1 MANQKVRTLDIKA
14 LVKSELT
21 CGDCRGLT
29 RDALLPSAEK
39 PCASQGQL
47 ADAKICRHYRS
58 DSQSLTDLMTE
69 HGDSLVGLF
78 NTFKNFTDKDLRVVA
93 GMMLAESKTRRHGVR
108 MGQAVFVRFQGRE
121 TRNYL
126 NNFMAARILD
136 VDDTSIRLISEKG
149 DTVLTYANNG
159 FAGPSVYTKKNFA
172 KLRKEMIDAGK
183 LVDPEREIKT
193 PKRMLPMEDN
203 VTFSAQSSLDGFSI
217 PMMEDVAK
225 GRGGKRKGKKTNT
238 LVDIVSMIE
247 NGHDMGAEQDESGV
261 MSLGSNS
268 YRTKKKNKSAM
279 GKGGVIELGDME

>member
-47 ADAKICRHYRS
+47 ADSKVCRHYRS
-58 DSQSLTDLMTE
+58 DSQSLTDLMTN
-69 HGDSLVGLF
+69 HGDDLVGLF
-78 NTFKNFTDKDLRVVA
+78 NTFRNFSDKDLRVVA
-93 GMMLAESKTRRHGVR
+93 GMLLAESKTRRHGVR
-108 MGQAVFVRFQGRE
+108 LGQPVFVRFQGRE

-136 VDDTSIRLISEKG
+136 VDDNSIRLISEDG
-149 DTVLTYANNG
+149 ETVLTYANTG
-159 FAGPSVYTKKNFA
+159 FSGPSVYTKKQFA
-172 KLRKEMIDAGK
+172 KLRKEMIDQDK
-183 LVDPEREIKT
+183 LIDPERQIKT
-193 PKRMLPMEDN
+193 VKRLLPEESN
-203 VTFSAQSSLDGFSI
+203 VNFSAPSELDGFSL
-217 PMMEDVAK
+217 PMMDEVVK
-225 GRGGKRKGKKTNT
+225 GRGAKRKGKKTHT

-261 MSLGSNS
+261 MTLGSNT
-268 YRTKKKNKSAM
+268 YKTKKNK
-279 GKGGVIELGDME
+279 GKIGKNGVVELGDL

>member
-47 ADAKICRHYRS
+47 ADSKVCRHYRS
-58 DSQSLTDLMTE
+58 DSQSLTDLMTN
-69 HGDSLVGLF
+69 HGDDLVGLF
-78 NTFKNFTDKDLRVVA
+78 NTFKNFSDKDLRVVA
-93 GMMLAESKTRRHGVR
+93 GMLLAESKTRRHGVR

-136 VDDTSIRLISEKG
+136 VDDNSIRLISEDG
-149 DTVLTYANNG
+149 ETVLTYANTG
-159 FAGPSVYTKKNFA
+159 FSGPSVYTKKQFA
-172 KLRKEMIDAGK
+172 KIRKEMIDKGK

-193 PKRMLPMEDN
+193 AKRMLPQEPN
-203 VTFSAQSSLDGFSI
+203 VNFSAKSDLDGFSI
-217 PMMEDVAK
+217 AMMEDVTK
-225 GRGGKRKGKKTNT
+225 GRGAKRKGKKTST

-261 MSLGSNS
+261 MTLGSNS
-268 YRTKKKNKSAM
+268 YRTKKKGTIK
-279 GKGGVIELGDME
+279 KGAVELGDL